1 MQNLMDLDLKA
12 MVAFCESLG
21 EPSFRAQQLLKWIH
35 QVGLCD
41 FAQMHN
47 LSKGLRQR
55 LSECAVIEGLTV
67 AHESVSSDGT
77 YKWLLRLADGNR
89 IETVFIPDH
98 KRGTLCVSSQV
109 GCALQCSFCATGDQ
123 GFARNLSVAEII
135 GQLHYAHHYLKRTLQ
150 LDRPITNVVMMGM
163 GEPLLNYDAV
173 LPAMRLML
181 DDFSYGLSKYR
192 VTLSTSGIVP
202 AMYRLAKESPVSLA
216 VSLHAPSDELRDQL
230 VPINRKY
237 PLAQLMDVCK
247 TYFATESKRM
257 ITFEYVMLAGI
268 NDQASHAKALV
279 RCLQGVS
286 AKVNLIPFN
295 AYQGA
300 RYQCSEPAAVDQFQQ
315 IMMSAGLNVIVRRTR
330 GDDIGAACGQL
341 VGQFQDRT
349 IRTAAGRAWQL
360 SRQKQMRT
368 QSVMTEGMSDA

>member
-1 MQNLMDLDLKA
+1 MQNLMDLDRQS
-12 MVAFCESLG
+12 MVAFCQSLG
-21 EPSFRAQQLLKWIH
+21 EPSFRGQQLLKWIH
-35 QVGLCD
+35 QVGLRD
-41 FAQMHN
+41 FSQMHN
-47 LSKGLRQR
+47 LSKALRQR
-55 LSECAVIEGLTV
+55 LMVCASIETLSV
-67 AHESVSSDGT
+67 DQENVSSDGT
-77 YKWLLRLADGNR
+77 HKWLLRLADGNR
-89 IETVFIPDH
+89 IETVFIPERS
-98 KRGTLCVSSQV
+98 RGTLCVSSQV

-135 GQLHYAHHYLKRTLQ
+135 GQVHVAFHHLKETLQ

-173 LPAMRLML
+173 LSAMDLML
-181 DDFSYGLSKYR
+181 DDFAYGLSKYR

-202 AMYRLAKESPVSLA
+202 AIHKLSKESPVSLA
-216 VSLHAPSDELRDQL
+216 VSLHAPSDALRDQL

-247 TYFATESKRM
+247 TYFATDSKRM
-257 ITFEYVMLAGI
+257 ITFEYVMLAGV

-286 AKVNLIPFN
+286 AKINLIPFN

-300 RYQCSEPAAVDQFQQ
+300 RYLCSEPAVIDSFAQ
-315 IMMSAGLNVIVRRTR
+315 ILMSAGLNVIVRRTR
-330 GDDIGAACGQL
+330 GDDIGAARGQL

-360 SRQKQMRT
+360 SRQQQKRT
-368 QSVMTEGMSDA
+368 VQVV